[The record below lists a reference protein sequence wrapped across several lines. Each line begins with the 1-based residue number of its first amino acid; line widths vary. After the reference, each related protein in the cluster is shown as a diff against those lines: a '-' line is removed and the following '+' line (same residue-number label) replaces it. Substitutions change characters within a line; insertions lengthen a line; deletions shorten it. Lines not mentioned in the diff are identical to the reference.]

1 MLRRE
6 LSMVISKPIRR
17 NKKTSKSVV
26 LIEPPR
32 KVSTHDRIINVLKEN
47 KNGLPVSE
55 IHFRTQVSSMG
66 NLHHTIKFMVRAG
79 ELKVESCPH
88 CSSTK
93 LYKINTL

>member
-26 LIEPPR
+26 IIEPSR
-32 KVSTHDRIINVLKEN
+32 KVSTHDRVINLLKEN
-47 KNGLPVSE
+47 ENGLPLSE
-55 IHFRTQVSSMG
+55 IHLRTQVASMG

-79 ELKVESCPH
+79 ELKIESCPH
-88 CSSTK
+88 CSSTN
-93 LYKINTL
+93 LYKLSIR